1 MEHQIDPLVDANQ
14 AAKMLSVTP
23 KIIWQW
29 TRGKKLD
36 FPEPIRIGTNCTRW
50 RLSEINNWIENRR

>member
-1 MEHQIDPLVDANQ
+1 
-14 AAKMLSVTP
+14 MLSVTP